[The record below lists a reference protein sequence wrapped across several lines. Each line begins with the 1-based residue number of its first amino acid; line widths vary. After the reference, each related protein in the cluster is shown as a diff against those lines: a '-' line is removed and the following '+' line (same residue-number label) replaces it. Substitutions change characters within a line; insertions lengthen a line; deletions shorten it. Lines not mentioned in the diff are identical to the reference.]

1 MIFKGHTS
9 CSWLVNFI
17 RSSQCSLG
25 EITIACGALP
35 AFQRGLLLEL
45 ESKWRNIDGSSAI
58 LTKKEKERSEQLWR
72 RLMMDEQQT
81 PATATPSS
89 GPSTLSVSGM
99 ASLGL
104 GLTLHQQQDRCD
116 ADYRPGP
123 SASSTSS
130 VPSIDGMC
138 NYLFHKII
146 LFCHVFPFLV

>member
-1 MIFKGHTS
+1 MAQYRWT
-9 CSWLVNFI
+9 V
-17 RSSQCSLG
+17 RDTD
-25 EITIACGALP
+25 E
-35 AFQRGLLLEL
+35 
-45 ESKWRNIDGSSAI
+45 
-58 LTKKEKERSEQLWR
+58 ERDVGTVVFPRR

-81 PATATPSS
+81 TATATPSS

-116 ADYRPGP
+116 ADDRPGP